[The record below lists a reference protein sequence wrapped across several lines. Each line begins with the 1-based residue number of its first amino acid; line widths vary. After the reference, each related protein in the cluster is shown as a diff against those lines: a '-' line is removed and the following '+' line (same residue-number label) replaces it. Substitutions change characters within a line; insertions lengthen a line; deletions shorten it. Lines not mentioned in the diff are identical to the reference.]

1 MTPTPPS
8 HSSFT
13 DSFRFRSRRQ
23 RHANPYEPTHS
34 ATPTQ
39 AHTQAAVTPLVDEE
53 DGDGGGIADTDDLS
67 DGGVEDED
75 VEDDVEAD
83 IDEEPNDAEE
93 EEGGIEEGLSFFYT
107 LLHSFLPTSS

>member
-8 HSSFT
+8 HSSFA

-23 RHANPYEPTHS
+23 RHANPYDPTHN

-39 AHTQAAVTPLVDEE
+39 AHAQAAVTPLVDAE
-53 DGDGGGIADTDDLS
+53 DGDREGIADTDELS
-67 DGGVEDED
+67 DGGAEDED
-75 VEDDVEAD
+75 VEEGVEAD
-83 IDEEPNDAEE
+83 LDDEPNGAEE

-107 LLHSFLPTSS
+107 SLYAFPPNS